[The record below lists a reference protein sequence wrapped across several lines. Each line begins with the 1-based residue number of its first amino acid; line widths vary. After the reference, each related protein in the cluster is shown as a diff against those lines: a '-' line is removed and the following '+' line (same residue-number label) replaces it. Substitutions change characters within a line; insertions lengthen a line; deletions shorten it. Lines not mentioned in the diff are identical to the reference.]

1 MQGVE
6 DERGRAMCVGMLE
19 SLGDYRL
26 CGDEVAQPVLVDLG
40 HLLPWPRIE
49 DARAS
54 GRRLPQLA

>member
-6 DERGRAMCVGMLE
+6 DERGRAMCAGMLE
-19 SLGDYRL
+19 SLGNHRPG
-26 CGDEVAQPVLVDLG
+26 GDEVAQPMLVDLG

-49 DARAS
+49 DARAA